1 MMNKPVL
8 AVFVKETPSLYLQH
22 VEPTTKE
29 YKLNSLDESTETKPI
44 HNSLPS

>member
-29 YKLNSLDESTETKPI
+29 YKVNSLNESTEAKKN